1 MRCRWS
7 CCRKGKPLRSIAE
20 ILVHRAEASPDRRA
34 YLFLDDNGEE
44 EHGLSCRQVLD
55 GAGSVAGALAGYPAQ
70 ARILIALPT
79 SPEFCHVFYG
89 CMLANKVAVPIP
101 IPNAHRLEAV
111 LKVAVECQASCIVVA
126 TPLWR
131 GVRKALDSAGIAG
144 VDVLCPDDLLGGA
157 PARAVLPGPADLAL
171 LQFTSG
177 STASPKG
184 VKITHAHIIANER
197 MICESFR
204 HTGSS
209 TVVGWAPLHHDQG
222 LIGNLIQPLYVGAPC
237 VLMAPTTFLR
247 KPRLWLQA
255 ISAYS
260 AHTSGGPNFCYDL
273 CVARISDADCAS
285 LDLSS
290 WRVAFNG
297 AEPIS
302 AATLRRF
309 AARFSPCGFRAE
321 AFFLCYGMAEASL
334 YVSGG
339 HAEASWFDESR
350 CERELPPI
358 HSGRP
363 HPDMSVVLRRMDG
376 VPGADGAQEICIEG
390 PNVTSGYWG
399 GQAADSFF
407 EHEGKRYFRTGD
419 LGRIDDG
426 KVVVTG
432 RAKELMIVRG
442 RNIHP
447 YDIERTIAGT
457 HEAFLPGACAVISVG
472 PFDSQHVVAVQE
484 IERTARRTLDYD
496 LIAGDVRKNV
506 VRQHDVQLKRVLFA
520 APGFIPKTSS
530 GKIRRA
536 LLAQHLQDAD
546 LAHGKIIATT

>member
-1 MRCRWS
+1 MLS
-7 CCRKGKPLRSIAE
+7 VADIV
-20 ILVHRAEASPDRRA
+20 VHRAEASPDRRA
-34 YLFLDDNGEE
+34 YLFLDVNAEE
-44 EHGLSCRQVLD
+44 EHEVSCQQLL
-55 GAGSVAGALAGYPAQ
+55 ASASSVAGTLGRYPKQ

-111 LKVAVECQASCIVVA
+111 LKIVAECETSCIVVV
-126 TPLWR
+126 PSQRR
-131 GVRKALDSAGIAG
+131 GLRAALDRAGIG
-144 VDVLCPDDLLGGA
+144 SVDVLCHDDLLGGA
-157 PARAVLPGPADLAL
+157 PARLVLPAPADIAL

-184 VKITHAHIIANER
+184 VKITHANILANER

-204 HTGSS
+204 HTESS

-222 LIGNLIQPLYVGAPC
+222 LIGNLIQPLYIGAPC

-247 KPRLWLQA
+247 KPHLWLQA
-255 ISAYS
+255 ISTYS

-273 CVARISDADCAS
+273 CVARVSDADCQG
-285 LDLSS
+285 LNLSS
-290 WRVAFNG
+290 WQVAFNG

-302 AATLRRF
+302 TATLRRF
-309 AARFSPCGFRAE
+309 AARFSPHGFHAD

-339 HAEASWFDESR
+339 HAEASWFEESR
-350 CERELPPI
+350 GEHELPPI
-358 HSGRP
+358 HSGRA
-363 HPDMSVVLRRMDG
+363 HADMSIVLRRREEA
-376 VPGADGAQEICIEG
+376 PSADDADEICIAG

-399 GQAADSFF
+399 GHAADSFF
-407 EHEGKRYFRTGD
+407 ENEGRRYFRTGD
-419 LGRIDDG
+419 LGRFDEG
-426 KVVVTG
+426 RVVVTG
-432 RAKELMIVRG
+432 RAKEVMIVRG
-442 RNIHP
+442 RNIYP

-457 HEAFLPGACAVISVG
+457 HEDFLPSACAVIAVG
-472 PFDSQHVVAVQE
+472 PLDSQYVVAVQE
-484 IERTARRTLDYD
+484 IDRTARHALDYE

-546 LAHGKIIATT
+546 LAHNKIIATT

>member
-1 MRCRWS
+1 MH
-7 CCRKGKPLRSIAE
+7 SIAE
-20 ILVHRAEASPDRRA
+20 IIVLRAEASPDRRA
-34 YLFLDDNGEE
+34 YLFLDDNAGEE
-44 EHGLSCRQVLD
+44 HELSCRQLLE
-55 GAGSVAGALAGYPAQ
+55 GAGSVAGALARYPKQ

-111 LKVAVECQASCIVVA
+111 LKIVVECQTSCIVVV
-126 TPLWR
+126 PSLRR
-131 GVRKALDSAGIAG
+131 GLRAALDSAGIRS
-144 VDVLCPDDLLGGA
+144 VDVLCHDDLRGSA
-157 PARAVLPGPADLAL
+157 PARLVLPAPTDIAL

-177 STASPKG
+177 STTSPKG
-184 VKITHAHIIANER
+184 VKITHANIIANER

-204 HTGSS
+204 HTESS
-209 TVVGWAPLHHDQG
+209 TVVGWTPLNHDQG
-222 LIGNLIQPLYVGAPC
+222 LIGNLIQPLYVGASC

-255 ISAYS
+255 ISTYS

-273 CVARISDADCAS
+273 CIARISDADCQG
-285 LDLSS
+285 LDLSC
-290 WRVAFNG
+290 WQVAFNG

-309 AARFSPCGFRAE
+309 ATRFSPYGFRAD

-339 HAEASWFDESR
+339 YAETLWFEEAR
-350 CERELPPI
+350 EVHELPPI

-363 HPDMSVVLRRMDG
+363 HPDTSIVLRRMDEAPS
-376 VPGADGAQEICIEG
+376 VDDAEEICIAG

-407 EHEGKRYFRTGD
+407 EQDGRRYFRTGD
-419 LGRIDDG
+419 LGCLDDG
-426 KVVVTG
+426 RLVVTG
-432 RAKELMIVRG
+432 RAKEVIIVRG

-447 YDIERTIAGT
+447 YDIERTIVET
-457 HEAFLPGACAVISVG
+457 HEAFLPSACAVIAVG
-472 PFDSQHVVAVQE
+472 PPDSQYVIAVQE
-484 IERTARRTLDYD
+484 IERTARHALDYNA
-496 LIAGDVRKNV
+496 IAGEVRKSV
-506 VRQHDVQLKRVLFA
+506 VRKHDVQLKRVLFA

-530 GKIRRA
+530 GKIKRT
-536 LLAQHLQDAD
+536 LLAQHLQHSD
-546 LAHGKIIATT
+546 LAHSGIIAAA